1 MDKKQQLNLQRVNCC
16 NMNAGN
22 RYRLI
27 KAKRVQLEAKNEL
40 KKSDEKEGKR
50 SEPKLEQSIQTS

>member
-1 MDKKQQLNLQRVNCC
+1 
-16 NMNAGN
+16 MNAGN